1 MSRNG
6 SFRSLL
12 DKGDTRMLK
21 VLVRYVAVRLNEI
34 GYHDDGDKGWR
45 SRTDLRGQLLSLLY
59 DLPLRNEVSF
69 KILHIYFYFA

>member
-1 MSRNG
+1 MSPNG

-34 GYHDDGDKGWR
+34 AYRDDGDKSRR

-59 DLPLRNEVSF
+59 DLPLRNEVSL
-69 KILHIYFYFA
+69 KILHIFYFA